1 MGSHVYWLG
10 SVCGGLLMTMF
21 HYTPISGESTLRT
34 VPQPWQAGRTWILTI
49 LFSHCNAPF
58 LQMRKP
64 RRLREVES
72 LALSCTANVR
82 QVWDFCLIPLG
93 LSTAADG
100 DLLWAAYSYSV
111 SPWAWQCPPQG
122 QGYANTV
129 QFWVP
134 QL

>member
-1 MGSHVYWLG
+1 
-10 SVCGGLLMTMF
+10 MTMF
-21 HYTPISGESTLRT
+21 HCTPISGESTPLT
-34 VPQPWQAGRTWILTI
+34 PQLWQAGGIWILTI

-58 LQMRKP
+58 LQMRKL

-82 QVWDFCLIPLG
+82 QVWVFCLIPLG
-93 LSTAADG
+93 PATTGDG

-111 SPWAWQCPPQG
+111 SPWAWQCPPHG
-122 QGYANTV
+122 QV